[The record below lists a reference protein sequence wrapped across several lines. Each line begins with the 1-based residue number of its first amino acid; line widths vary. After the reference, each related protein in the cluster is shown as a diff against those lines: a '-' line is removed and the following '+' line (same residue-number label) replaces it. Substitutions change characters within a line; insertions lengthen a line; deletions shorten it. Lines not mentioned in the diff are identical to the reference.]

1 VNLKNLRIVVD
12 EREKKSGI
20 PGLLKGIGIN
30 LEIKTLPIGDYI
42 VAPETVVE
50 RKTISDL
57 VSSVFDG
64 RLFDQCNRLKEHY
77 QFPILLIE
85 GNIDELE
92 ELTENPLV
100 FYGAISSIALDFK
113 IPVIHTPNASHTAK
127 LLMSMCSRKD
137 ASKGPFI
144 KKIRK
149 SNDVQKQQLSILCS
163 LPGVGEKT
171 AIRMLEKFGTPL
183 RVLSSSTTELSKVG
197 GLGEAR
203 AKNIKKALQA
213 QSKHLKKINFILVR
227 KFYLCNNRKV
237 VGDPIHRNSIKTFW
251 ST

>member
-1 VNLKNLRIVVD
+1 MNLKNLRIVVD

-20 PGLLKGIGIN
+20 PDLLKGTGIN
-30 LEIKTLPIGDYI
+30 LEIKTLPVGDYI

-50 RKTISDL
+50 RKTVSDL

-64 RLFDQCNRLKEHY
+64 RLFDQCHRLKEHY
-77 QFPILLIE
+77 QFPILIIE
-85 GNIDELE
+85 GDIDEIE

-100 FYGAISSIALDFK
+100 FYGAISSIAIDFK
-113 IPVIHTPNASHTAK
+113 IPVIPTPNATHTSK
-127 LLMSMCSRKD
+127 LLISMCSRKD

-149 SNDVQKQQLSILCS
+149 SNDLQKQQLSMLCS

-183 RVLSSSTTELSKVG
+183 RVLSSSIIELSKVS

-203 AKNIKKALQA
+203 AKNIKKVLQA
-213 QSKHLKKINFILVR
+213 QSKHLKKI
-227 KFYLCNNRKV
+227 
-237 VGDPIHRNSIKTFW
+237 SQKTLHD
-251 ST
+251 T

>member
-1 VNLKNLRIVVD
+1 MNLKNIRIVVD

-20 PGLLKGIGIN
+20 PGILKGIGIN

-77 QFPILLIE
+77 KFPILLIE
-85 GNIDELE
+85 GNIDEIE
-92 ELTENPLV
+92 ELTENSLV
-100 FYGAISSIALDFK
+100 FYGAISSIAIDFK

-127 LLMSMCSRKD
+127 LLVSMCSRKD

-149 SNDVQKQQLSILCS
+149 SNDIQKQQLSMLCS

-183 RVLSSSTTELSKVG
+183 RVLSSSTTELSKVS

-203 AKNIKKALQA
+203 ARNIKKMLEK
-213 QSKHLKKINFILVR
+213 QSKHLKKT
-227 KFYLCNNRKV
+227 
-237 VGDPIHRNSIKTFW
+237 SQKTLHD
-251 ST
+251 T

>member
-1 VNLKNLRIVVD
+1 MNLKKLRIVVD

-20 PGLLKGIGIN
+20 PDLLKGIGIS
-30 LEIKTLPIGDYI
+30 LEIKMLPVGDYI
-42 VAPETVVE
+42 VAPDTVVE

-57 VSSVFDG
+57 VSSIFDG

-85 GNIDELE
+85 GDIDEIE
-92 ELTENPLV
+92 ELTENPLI
-100 FYGAISSIALDFK
+100 FYGAISSIAIDFK
-113 IPVIHTPNASHTAK
+113 IPVIHTPNASHTSK
-127 LLMSMCSRKD
+127 LLISMCSRKD

-149 SNDVQKQQLSILCS
+149 SRDIQKQQLSMLCS

-183 RVLSSSTTELSKVG
+183 MVLSSSITELSKVG

-203 AKNIKKALQA
+203 AKNIKKVLQE
-213 QSKHLKKINFILVR
+213 QSKHLKKTNQ
-227 KFYLCNNRKV
+227 
-237 VGDPIHRNSIKTFW
+237 KTLHDA
-251 ST
+251 

>member
-1 VNLKNLRIVVD
+1 MK
-12 EREKKSGI
+12 EKKKSGI
-20 PGLLKGIGIN
+20 PDILKGIGIN
-30 LEIKTLPIGDYI
+30 LEIKTLPVGDYI

-64 RLFDQCNRLKEHY
+64 RLFDQCSRLKEHY

-85 GNIDELE
+85 GDIDEIEKLI
-92 ELTENPLV
+92 ENPFV
-100 FYGAISSIALDFK
+100 FYGAISSIAIDFK
-113 IPVIHTPNASHTAK
+113 IPVIPTPNASHTSK
-127 LLMSMCSRKD
+127 LLISMCSRKD
-137 ASKGPFI
+137 PTSGPFI

-149 SNDVQKQQLSILCS
+149 SNNLQKQQLTMLCS

-183 RVLSSSTTELSKVG
+183 KVLSSSITELSKVS

-203 AKNIKKALQA
+203 AKNIKKILKV
-213 QSKHLKKINFILVR
+213 QSKHLKKINQRTLH
-227 KFYLCNNRKV
+227 
-237 VGDPIHRNSIKTFW
+237 DA
-251 ST
+251 

>member
-1 VNLKNLRIVVD
+1 MNLKNLRIVVD

-20 PGLLKGIGIN
+20 PDLLKGTGIN
-30 LEIKTLPIGDYI
+30 LEIKTLPVGDYI

-57 VSSVFDG
+57 ISSIFDG

-85 GNIDELE
+85 GDVNEIE
-92 ELTENPLV
+92 ELTENPFI
-100 FYGAISSIALDFK
+100 FYGAISSVAIDFK
-113 IPVIHTPNASHTAK
+113 IPVIPTPNASHTSK
-127 LLMSMCSRKD
+127 LLISMCSRND
-137 ASKGPFI
+137 SSKGPFI

-149 SNDVQKQQLSILCS
+149 SNDLQKQQLSMLCS

-183 RVLSSSTTELSKVG
+183 RMLSSSITELSKVS
-197 GLGEAR
+197 GLGNAR
-203 AKNIKKALQA
+203 AKNIKKVLQA
-213 QSKHLKKINFILVR
+213 QSKYLKKT
-227 KFYLCNNRKV
+227 
-237 VGDPIHRNSIKTFW
+237 SQKTLHD
-251 ST
+251 T

>member
-1 VNLKNLRIVVD
+1 VNLKNIRIVVD

-20 PGLLKGIGIN
+20 PGILKGIGIN

-57 VSSVFDG
+57 VSSIFDG

-77 QFPILLIE
+77 KFPILLIE
-85 GNIDELE
+85 GNIDEIE
-92 ELTENPLV
+92 ELTENSLV
-100 FYGAISSIALDFK
+100 FYGAISSIAIDFK

-127 LLMSMCSRKD
+127 LLISMCSRKD

-149 SNDVQKQQLSILCS
+149 SNDIQKQQLSMLCS

-183 RVLSSSTTELSKVG
+183 RVLSSSTTELSKVS

-203 AKNIKKALQA
+203 AKNIKKMLEK
-213 QSKHLKKINFILVR
+213 QSKHLKKT
-227 KFYLCNNRKV
+227 
-237 VGDPIHRNSIKTFW
+237 SQKTLHD
-251 ST
+251 T

>member
-20 PGLLKGIGIN
+20 PDLLRGTGIN
-30 LEIKTLPIGDYI
+30 LEINTLPVGDYI

-57 VSSVFDG
+57 VSSIFDG

-85 GNIDELE
+85 GNIDEIE
-92 ELTENPLV
+92 ELTENSLV

-127 LLMSMCSRKD
+127 LLVSMCSRKD

-149 SNDVQKQQLSILCS
+149 SNDIQKQQLSMLCS

-183 RVLSSSTTELSKVG
+183 RVLSSSTTELSKVS

-203 AKNIKKALQA
+203 AKNIKKMLEK
-213 QSKHLKKINFILVR
+213 QSKHLKKT
-227 KFYLCNNRKV
+227 
-237 VGDPIHRNSIKTFW
+237 SQKTLHD
-251 ST
+251 T